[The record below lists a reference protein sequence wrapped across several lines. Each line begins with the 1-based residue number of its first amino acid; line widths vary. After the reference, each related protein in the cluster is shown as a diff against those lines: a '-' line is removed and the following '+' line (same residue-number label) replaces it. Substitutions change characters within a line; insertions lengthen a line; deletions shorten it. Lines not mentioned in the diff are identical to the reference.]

1 MMEKEERTETELGD
15 LRISGEEKW
24 DKINHGEGKGHGR
37 RRKQKEEK
45 QKTNEGQRD
54 STRGTGRGRGARKE
68 GVEQGET
75 SERAQEDGRGKMIG
89 GGSTDGVDTEK
100 ERWRRRREEVKGN

>member
-54 STRGTGRGRGARKE
+54 STRELGEGGEQERK
-68 GVEQGET
+68 G
-75 SERAQEDGRGKMIG
+75 
-89 GGSTDGVDTEK
+89 
-100 ERWRRRREEVKGN
+100 